1 MSRVK
6 WSPMLALPAAL
17 GIICGLETE
26 LLVIS
31 CAACVHEAGHLLAIL
46 LCGGKVSG
54 VRIGLTGAVMQ
65 YDIASMAGY
74 GKDALIAAAGPAAG
88 FAAAMVARLLPY
100 SEALT
105 LFTGLCL
112 VLSCFNLLPVLPLD
126 GGRILRALL
135 ALFFDERTAER
146 GVRAAG
152 DVTTLA
158 IVACGALAASI
169 AHFELSVVLAYTL
182 ILLKLSSKT
191 PLHKADYKI

>member
-26 LLVIS
+26 LLVIF
-31 CAACVHEAGHLLAIL
+31 CAACIHEAGHLLAIL
-46 LCGGKVSG
+46 LCGGKMG
-54 VRIGLTGAVMQ
+54 EVRIGLTGAVIQ
-65 YDIASMAGY
+65 YDIASKAGY
-74 GKDALIAAAGPAAG
+74 GKDAIIAAAGPAAG
-88 FAAAMVARLLPY
+88 FAAATAARLLPY
-100 SEALT
+100 SEPLT

-112 VLSCFNLLPVLPLD
+112 VLSCFNMLPVLPLD
-126 GGRILRALL
+126 GGRILWALL
-135 ALFFDERTAER
+135 ALFFDEQIAEH

-152 DVTTLA
+152 NVTALA
-158 IVACGALAASI
+158 IVACGALAACI
-169 AHFELSVVLAYTL
+169 ARFELSVVLAYAL